1 MHNSALTE
9 TRVRY
14 NVPEEYNNRVHN
26 EADATGSREWVSGM
40 IKRIRIQRYKSLLDV
55 DVTLQ
60 PLSVLFGP
68 NAAGKSNFIDA
79 LQLLSRIAGS
89 RSLEKAFEPPYRG
102 KPMESFSFGECGLEG
117 LMKRDSLSFVL
128 EADVELSPAVITAVN
143 KEIQDTRKG
152 QTTEGNGG
160 GPKARKSSSYIH
172 HTRLR
177 YRIEI
182 GIRPRSGVLQVVD
195 EYLAP
200 LDKDWKPKTSPKAF
214 LEKVHHNIHLRM
226 EGQSHPTYFETRLD
240 HAIVSRPHYPPHYP
254 HLTALSR
261 ELQSWYFYYFEPRE
275 RMRAAT
281 SVKEVRHIGLMGE
294 ELAAFLNTL
303 KNRDPRQFA
312 DVEKAMHSL
321 VPSVTGIRTDVNK
334 FGEVELSLDEG
345 VISMPARVVSEGTLR
360 VLGLLSLIGV
370 QEPPAVIGFEE
381 PENGVHPR
389 RIRDIAKLLANRSLS
404 GDTQIIVTT
413 HSPLLPDHVKSES
426 LFVCRKKDGV
436 TTIEPLQQWGPL
448 SLPGA
453 IETGLE
459 DGHDSLP
466 VSQRMLR
473 GDFDA

>member
-1 MHNSALTE
+1 
-9 TRVRY
+9 
-14 NVPEEYNNRVHN
+14 
-26 EADATGSREWVSGM
+26 M

-55 DVTLQ
+55 DVTLK

-89 RSLEKAFEPPYRG
+89 RSLKEAFEPPYRG
-102 KPMESFSFGECGLEG
+102 KPMESFSFGDRGLEG
-117 LMKRDSLSFVL
+117 LMGEDSLSFIL
-128 EADVELSPAVITAVN
+128 QADVELSPTVIATVN
-143 KEIQDTRKG
+143 KDIQDTRKG
-152 QTTEGNGG
+152 QTAEGNGEG
-160 GPKARKSSSYIH
+160 SKPRRSSYIH
-172 HTRLR
+172 HTQLR

-182 GIRPRSGVLQVVD
+182 GITPKSGVLHVVD

-200 LDKDWKPKTSPKAF
+200 LDKDGNPKTKPQAY
-214 LEKVHHNIHLRM
+214 LERVQNKLHLRM
-226 EGQSHPTYFETRLD
+226 EGQSHPTFFDRYLD

-345 VISMPARVVSEGTLR
+345 KISMPARVISEGTLR
-360 VLGLLSLIGV
+360 VLGLLALSGV

-389 RIRDIAKLLANRSLS
+389 RIRDIAKLLVNRSLS
-404 GDTQIIVTT
+404 GTTQLIVTT
-413 HSPLLPDHVKSES
+413 HSPILPDHVKPES
-426 LFVCRKKDGV
+426 LFVCRKKEGV
-436 TTIEPLQQWGPL
+436 TTIEPLQTWG
-448 SLPGA
+448 SLAMPGA
-453 IETGLE
+453 IETALE
-459 DGHDSLP
+459 DTPDSLP

>member
-1 MHNSALTE
+1 
-9 TRVRY
+9 
-14 NVPEEYNNRVHN
+14 
-26 EADATGSREWVSGM
+26 M

-55 DVTLQ
+55 DVTLK

-79 LQLLSRIAGS
+79 LQLLSRIAAS
-89 RSLEKAFEPPYRG
+89 RSLKEAFEPPYRG
-102 KPMESFSFGECGLEG
+102 KPMESFSFGERGLEG
-117 LMKRDSLSFVL
+117 LMAEDSLSFRL
-128 EADVELSPAVITAVN
+128 EVDVDLSPTVIAAVN
-143 KEIQDTRKG
+143 KGIQDTRQG
-152 QTTEGNGG
+152 QNAEGNGG
-160 GPKARKSSSYIH
+160 ASKHRKSSYIH
-172 HTRLR
+172 HRQLR

-182 GIRPRSGVLQVVD
+182 GITPKSGVLHVAD

-200 LDKDWKPKTSPKAF
+200 LDKDGKPKAKPQPF
-214 LEKVHHNIHLRM
+214 IEKVQNKLHLRM
-226 EGQSHPTYFETRLD
+226 EGQAHPTFFETHLD

-254 HLTALSR
+254 HLTAFSR

-303 KNRDPRQFA
+303 KNLDPRQFH

-345 VISMPARVVSEGTLR
+345 KISMPARVVSEGTLR
-360 VLGLLSLIGV
+360 VLGLLALSGV

-389 RIRDIAKLLANRSLS
+389 RIRDIAKLLVNRSLS
-404 GDTQIIVTT
+404 GSTQLIVTT
-413 HSPLLPDHVKSES
+413 HSPILPDHVSSES
-426 LFVCRKKDGV
+426 LFVCRKNDGA
-436 TTIEPLQQWGPL
+436 TSIEPLQQWGPL
-448 SLPGA
+448 SMAGA
-453 IETGLE
+453 IETALQHTQ
-459 DGHDSLP
+459 DTLP